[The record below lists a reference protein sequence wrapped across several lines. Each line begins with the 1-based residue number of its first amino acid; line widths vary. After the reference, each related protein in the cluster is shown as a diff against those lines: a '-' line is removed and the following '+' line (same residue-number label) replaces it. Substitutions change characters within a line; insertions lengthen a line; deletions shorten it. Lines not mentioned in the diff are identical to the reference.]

1 MSPIVKYI
9 LLVVFALI
17 PFGFAVV
24 WVLYRKTIIYTTA
37 LTIFIASM
45 GVSIVAFC
53 VGYLGFAATL
63 YWAIPLCLVWLVGA
77 NFFTKISVRN
87 PIRKMNDTIKE
98 LATGNLN
105 IEIPQ
110 ELLLKKN
117 EIGQIAHSIHT
128 LVNEMQSA
136 VTAIN
141 KCSAELAVIS
151 NNLVEKSE
159 MLSQTANS
167 QAASTEELSSNME
180 EIASNIAQSTA
191 NSKQTEGI
199 AYATA
204 NSISLTNKSMQEGL
218 AAIRSISEKINII
231 NDIAF
236 QTNILA
242 LNAAVEAARA
252 GEAGRGF
259 SVVASEVR
267 KLAERSKT
275 AADEIVKIAHQG
287 LELTENASRNLE
299 NTLPSVE
306 TTVRLVQEIN
316 AANIEQRAG
325 SEQVNMAIQD
335 LNLQT
340 QKTASAA
347 EELTSQSGALQEN
360 ASQLIKNV
368 SFFHFNGADIHT
380 SKILHKI
387 KYRDIASK
395 EHNPQNEFVNY

>member
-1 MSPIVKYI
+1 
-9 LLVVFALI
+9 VVFALI

-37 LTIFIASM
+37 LTVFIASM

-63 YWAIPLCLVWLVGA
+63 YWAIPVCLAWLVGA
-77 NFFTKISVRN
+77 NFFTKITVRN
-87 PIRKMNDTIKE
+87 PIRQMNETIKE
-98 LATGNLN
+98 IATGNLN
-105 IEIPQ
+105 VEVPL
-110 ELLLKKN
+110 ELLSKKD
-117 EIGQIAHSIHT
+117 EVGQIAHSIQT
-128 LVNEMQSA
+128 LVNEMQKA
-136 VTAIN
+136 VMSIYH
-141 KCSAELAVIS
+141 CSAELAVIS

-159 MLSQTANS
+159 MLSQTSNS

-204 NSISLTNKSMQEGL
+204 NNISLTNKSMQEGL

-267 KLAERSKT
+267 KLAERSKI

-287 LELTENASRNLE
+287 LELTVNASRNLE

-306 TTVRLVQEIN
+306 STVRLVQEIN

-335 LNLQT
+335 LNMQT

-347 EELTSQSGALQEN
+347 EELTSQSVALREN
-360 ASQLIKNV
+360 SSQLIKNV
-368 SFFHFNGADIHT
+368 SFFHFDGADVHT
-380 SKILHKI
+380 SKVLHKV
-387 KYRDIASK
+387 KYRDIATKEVK
-395 EHNPQNEFVNY
+395 EHNEFVKY

>member
-37 LTIFIASM
+37 LTVFIASM

-63 YWAIPLCLVWLVGA
+63 YWAIPVCLAWLVGA
-77 NFFTKISVRN
+77 NFFTKITVRN
-87 PIRKMNDTIKE
+87 PIRQMNETIKE

-105 IEIPQ
+105 VEVPL
-110 ELLLKKN
+110 ELLSKKD
-117 EIGQIAHSIHT
+117 EVGQIAHSIQT
-128 LVNEMQSA
+128 LVNEMQKA
-136 VTAIN
+136 VMSIN
-141 KCSAELAVIS
+141 HCSAELAVIS

-159 MLSQTANS
+159 MLSQTSNS

-204 NSISLTNKSMQEGL
+204 NNISLTNKSMQEGL

-267 KLAERSKT
+267 KLAERSKI

-287 LELTENASRNLE
+287 LELTVNASRNLE

-306 TTVRLVQEIN
+306 STVRLVQEIN

-335 LNLQT
+335 LNMQT

-347 EELTSQSGALQEN
+347 EELTSQSVALREN
-360 ASQLIKNV
+360 SSQLIKNV
-368 SFFHFNGADIHT
+368 SFFHFDGADVHT
-380 SKILHKI
+380 SKILQKV
-387 KYRDIASK
+387 KYRDIATKEVK
-395 EHNPQNEFVNY
+395 EHNEFVKY

>member
-37 LTIFIASM
+37 LTVFIASM

-63 YWAIPLCLVWLVGA
+63 YWAIPVCLAWLVGA
-77 NFFTKISVRN
+77 NFFTKITVRN
-87 PIRKMNDTIKE
+87 PIRQMNETIKE
-98 LATGNLN
+98 IATGNLN
-105 IEIPQ
+105 VEVPL
-110 ELLLKKN
+110 ELLSKKD
-117 EIGQIAHSIHT
+117 EVGQIAHSIQT
-128 LVNEMQSA
+128 LVNEMQKA
-136 VTAIN
+136 VMSIN
-141 KCSAELAVIS
+141 HCSAELAVIS

-159 MLSQTANS
+159 MLSQTSNS

-204 NSISLTNKSMQEGL
+204 NNISLTNKSMQEGL

-267 KLAERSKT
+267 KLAERSKI

-287 LELTENASRNLE
+287 LELTVNASRNLE

-306 TTVRLVQEIN
+306 STVRLVQEIN

-335 LNLQT
+335 LNMQT

-347 EELTSQSGALQEN
+347 EELTSQSVALREN
-360 ASQLIKNV
+360 SSQLIKNV
-368 SFFHFNGADIHT
+368 SFFHFDGADVHT
-380 SKILHKI
+380 SKVLHKV
-387 KYRDIASK
+387 KYRDIATKEVK
-395 EHNPQNEFVNY
+395 EHNEFVKY